1 MSKSKAVE
9 SIKGP
14 KEENGKLIAEDGG
27 EVTPALQEIY
37 DFDKKSKETAVTKTY
52 KNRTPAVIN
61 DKKGIVADMFN
72 VPKVCEHCYLQDKCP
87 HFDEDA
93 TCYFRVRVSVDTP
106 HDMLNL
112 LKMLIEMQ
120 GERIIMGRFIEQVE
134 GGYMDKNLSDEIRR
148 MLEMMK
154 QFKDIMSSE
163 EEISVKIKG
172 KEAVKQ
178 AGGGILSEIFKPPT
192 KATNAEVIDAEVI
205 DAEVIDV

>member
-1 MSKSKAVE
+1 MAKSKAVE

-27 EVTPALQEIY
+27 KVTPALQEIY
-37 DFDKKSKETAVTKTY
+37 DFDKKAKETAVAKTY
-52 KNRTPAVIN
+52 KTRTPAATGN
-61 DKKGIVADMFN
+61 KGIVADMFD
-72 VPKVCEHCYLQDKCP
+72 VPKVCEHCYLQDKCNY
-87 HFDEDA
+87 FDEEA
-93 TCYFRVRVSVDTP
+93 TCYFRTQVSIGTSG
-106 HDMLNL
+106 DMLNL

-134 GGYMDKNLSDEIRR
+134 GGYMDKNLSEEIRR
-148 MLEMMK
+148 MLEMIK

-163 EEISVKIKG
+163 EEISVKIRG

-192 KATNAEVIDAEVI
+192 KTIDAEVI
-205 DAEVIDV
+205 DT